1 MKLKIFYKAVHDALD
16 RNYAKV
22 QSLSTLLPKPPLDRV
37 RLITFLT
44 SFTSGEKKDVVNPS
58 CCSIKLTAMV
68 TKLAVWMVLVCVCV
82 CGVNSR

>member
-68 TKLAVWMVLVCVCV
+68 TKLAVWMVLVCVC
-82 CGVNSR
+82 GLNSR